1 MSYRNPKQFVD
12 TQSGQYVREMQQSLS
27 NTTNKTIQGL
37 SNVYLENQKKIKEI
51 ANEAAEATSEI
62 ENAVFQT
69 KSKNSTIQFDSLNNQ
84 LNKFGNLK
92 KKDPTKLTNKERNF
106 MASMENIG
114 TTMKNGLANTT
125 ASAIAFKEQT
135 DKGLGE
141 DGGNDEFRNPG
152 QYKTMSIMNG
162 TIPGRKEASYEEDEL
177 GNVIYSVKVYD
188 SNGDFAGEVINGS
201 IEKTMFVS
209 KVPDLTKKKTDAI
222 ELVKAELSLDSKFAE
237 AYAKGDTFGLNKEGQ
252 KVETTL
258 FDKAIAAKADN
269 IYRELSDNDLSS
281 YWNNRLRPKRIEV
294 TEKNKSEFPNKE
306 IGDKVKNDKVW
317 AYDIELTEEQRKE
330 FKDAFILDIK
340 GELGAVR
347 AQNKIMQTK
356 TVKTATNKTGKASEL
371 EKRSVKEAKKFAKL
385 QKWDGKGIPPVTTI
399 SSAINKDIQARWL
412 VPTNLNGDPFEGK
425 EGKWVIEQKN
435 GEKRINIAEYK
446 SKDFQRLADQ
456 LGFDFAGK
464 KNKEDSGQIT
474 SENTVIYPDNV
485 GAMTE
490 EQQNAVR
497 LGKLPIQEKKLN

>member
-1 MSYRNPKQFVD
+1 MSYRNPAQYID
-12 TQSGQYVREMQQSLS
+12 TQSGQSLQKMQESLS
-27 NTTNKTIQGL
+27 NITNKTVTGL
-37 SNVYLENQKKIKEI
+37 TNIYLENQKKIGEIKKE
-51 ANEAAEATSEI
+51 AEEGKLKV
-62 ENAVFQT
+62 ENDVFQT
-69 KSKNSTIQFDSLNNQ
+69 KSENSTIQFDSLNSQ

-106 MASMENIG
+106 MASMERIG
-114 TTMKNGLANTT
+114 ITMKNGLANTT
-125 ASAIAFKEQT
+125 ASAMAFKEQT

-162 TIPGRKEASYEEDEL
+162 TIPGKKVASYEEDEL

-188 SNGDFAGEVINGS
+188 GDGELAGEVINGS

-222 ELVKAELSLDSKFAE
+222 ELVKAELSLDSKFAD

-258 FDKAIAAKADN
+258 FDDAVAAKADD

-281 YWNNRLRPKRIEV
+281 YWNNRLRSKRIEV
-294 TEKNKSEFPNKE
+294 TEKNKSEFPNKK

-317 AYDIELTEEQRKE
+317 AYDIELTEEQRKD
-330 FKDAFILDIK
+330 FKAAFILDIK

-356 TVKTATNKTGKASEL
+356 TVKASTNKTGKASEL
-371 EKRSVKEAKKFAKL
+371 EKRSAKEAKKFAKL
-385 QKWDGKGIPPVTTI
+385 KKWDGEGDPPVTTI
-399 SSAINKDIQARWL
+399 SSAINKDIQARWVVPKGIEGGP
-412 VPTNLNGDPFEGK
+412 VPTEDSTLANPVFEPGR
-425 EGKWVIEQKN
+425 WVIEQKN
-435 GEKRINIAEYK
+435 GEKRKNIAEYG

-456 LGFDFAGK
+456 LGFEIARK
-464 KNKEDSGQIT
+464 
-474 SENTVIYPDNV
+474 
-485 GAMTE
+485 
-490 EQQNAVR
+490 
-497 LGKLPIQEKKLN
+497 KLPTN